1 MDQLNNF
8 ERVNPINLK
17 QIQGAL
23 DAIRHLGLVKL
34 SEWMGKVG
42 ISSTTVWRWR
52 KRGWL
57 KTVNIGGLEY
67 LTYEDLA
74 NFMVKAKSGDF
85 AVASTKKLK
94 NLNPGFKKPMALLE
108 T

>member
-1 MDQLNNF
+1 MDQSDNS
-8 ERVNPINLK
+8 ERVNPFNLK

-34 SEWMGKVG
+34 SDWVGRVG

-74 NFMVKAKSGDF
+74 DFIRRAKLGSF
-85 AVASTKKLK
+85 ALAPDKKTK
-94 NLNPGFKKPMALLE
+94 NLKHRFSNHLVLAE
-108 T
+108 A